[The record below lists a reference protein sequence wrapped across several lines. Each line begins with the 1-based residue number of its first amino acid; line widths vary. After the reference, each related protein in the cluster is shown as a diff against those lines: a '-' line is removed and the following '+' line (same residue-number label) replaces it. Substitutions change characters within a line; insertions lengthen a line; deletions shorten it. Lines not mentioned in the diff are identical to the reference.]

1 MKKSSNINSTK
12 SDSEMSDQL
21 QEILIIRL
29 NTTEDIIAIVEDN
42 EDDTVTVKN
51 PMLIEIEFNGP
62 AKQQLMFLRNWLPVE
77 LLEENSAVISKTNI
91 LTKLIPSEDF
101 YEYYI
106 GVLDDLENKQ
116 TKKEKLSTEG
126 DLEKLTAILEAEGA
140 KANNRLH

>member
-1 MKKSSNINSTK
+1 
-12 SDSEMSDQL
+12 MSDQL

-140 KANNRLH
+140 KANNQLH